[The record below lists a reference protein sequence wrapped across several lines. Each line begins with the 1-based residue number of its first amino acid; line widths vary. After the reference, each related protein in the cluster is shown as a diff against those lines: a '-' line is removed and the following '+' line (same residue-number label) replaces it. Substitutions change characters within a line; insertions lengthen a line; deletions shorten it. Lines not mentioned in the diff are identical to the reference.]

1 MRTDPAVTVPLNFVP
16 VFPIYPPETA
26 WMRTP
31 KTDIP
36 GLALNTKGKARI
48 AYMAADLDRRYGRE
62 NLPDHG
68 DLLANLLRWVT
79 ADHIPFELHGLG
91 LIDCHLYRQPGRVIV
106 HLVNLTNAG
115 TWRAPVDELIPVGPL
130 EIRLRLPNDV
140 PGRRAQFLVSIARAA
155 VTNRQGWAVVEMKS
169 IADHEVLVIS

>member
-1 MRTDPAVTVPLNFVP
+1 
-16 VFPIYPPETA
+16 
-26 WMRTP
+26 
-31 KTDIP
+31 
-36 GLALNTKGKARI
+36 KGKARI
-48 AYMAADLDRRYGRE
+48 AYLAADLDRRYGRE

-169 IADHEVLVIS
+169 IADHEVLVI